1 MLSWLLVDLLVLFL
15 DDGSNNRCGS
25 VTIVIY
31 PGSVRV
37 LVPLKLLLSK
47 HLNVLNWAWLDR
59 QLVLVNSDMQESF
72 SL

>member
-1 MLSWLLVDLLVLFL
+1 MLSWLLVDLLILFL
-15 DDGSNNRCGS
+15 DDRSNDGCGPI
-25 VTIVIY
+25 IVIVY

>member
-1 MLSWLLVDLLVLFL
+1 MFSRLLVDLLVLFL
-15 DDGSNNRCGS
+15 DDGSNDGRGS
-25 VTIVIY
+25 VTVVVY

-59 QLVLVNSDMQESF
+59 QLVLVNSDM
-72 SL
+72 